1 MLKPND
7 LVVSSSGMK
16 GVILREYNKEAFQK
30 GHHKERLFFVKYD
43 KGWNEVLAWESSLI
57 PAKSM
62 LVPMK
67 VEIL

>member
-1 MLKPND
+1 MLKPKD
-7 LVVSSSGMK
+7 SVLSSTGKK
-16 GVILREYNKEAFQK
+16 GVILREYNKEAFEK

-43 KGWNEVLAWESSLI
+43 NGWNEVLAWETSLK
-57 PAKSM
+57 PFKSM